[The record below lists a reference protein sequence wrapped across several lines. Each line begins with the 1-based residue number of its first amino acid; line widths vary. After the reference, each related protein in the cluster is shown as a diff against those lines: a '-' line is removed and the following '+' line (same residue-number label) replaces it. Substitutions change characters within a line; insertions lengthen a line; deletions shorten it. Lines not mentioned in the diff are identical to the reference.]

1 MISPQFVRQSAQ
13 TLLLGATLTLL
24 GSTHAQAAE
33 QLTLK
38 FGPFEQTVQ
47 VKDLEAYAKTGN
59 VPKSLQLFKPL
70 LNDSVRRGLTARLN
84 LEPSLGQ
91 KFAEDMLKSPSGQKL
106 LETIKPAVP
115 GMTTE
120 LLQTGISL
128 AIRQFNGLDAIGV
141 VKAIPQDK
149 MTVDVSQAIS
159 IASKVNWTYWRT
171 QAMST
176 ILQDSLKVDAGTF
189 NAPFDVN
196 AAGEFEVEQSV
207 MMRTDSKR
215 KRTLNFDAY
224 VPQGNATNK
233 PLVMIAPG
241 YEADKGFL
249 AYIAKHLASYGFTV
263 VSLEH
268 PSVTSEGKINLD
280 RLIPAS
286 EFVDRPKDVSFVL
299 DELAKLNE
307 SSELQGKFNTDRVM
321 IIGHSLGG
329 YTALALAG
337 GELRLDELR
346 QFCESSNVLERVP
359 ADWLQC
365 NATKLPNAKT
375 VRVQDK
381 RIQQAIALNPA
392 IGKIFGKAGL
402 SKVDTPTVVLS
413 SSEDSLAPALSQ
425 QFQPF
430 TQLSKQKYLLT
441 AIGSTHLSVSDPSNF
456 SGALATSTLVKEKR
470 GAAVE
475 PLRKAVMG
483 VTLAFAQ
490 QMTPEAKK
498 YEPFLS
504 PAYVQSLSSSEIA
517 LRFNQELPENVTKL
531 FQLTAMSQRRDA

>member
-1 MISPQFVRQSAQ
+1 MISPQFVRQSKQ

-47 VKDLEAYAKTGN
+47 VRDLETYAKTGN
-59 VPKSLQLFKPL
+59 VPKGLQLFKPL
-70 LNDSVRRGLTARLN
+70 LNDNVRRGLTARLN

-115 GMTTE
+115 GLTTE

-176 ILQDSLKVDAGTF
+176 ILQDSLKVDAGKF
-189 NAPFDVN
+189 SAPFDVN
-196 AAGEFEVEQSV
+196 AAGEFEVEQSM

-224 VPQGNATNK
+224 IPKGNATNK

-249 AYIAKHLASYGFTV
+249 AYVAKHLASHGFTV

-346 QFCESSNVLERVP
+346 QFCEGSNVLERVP

-365 NATKLPNAKT
+365 NATKLPNTKT

-430 TQLSKQKYLLT
+430 MQLSKQKYLLT
-441 AIGSTHLSVSDPSNF
+441 AIGSTHLSVSDPNNF

-470 GAAVE
+470 GAEVE
-475 PLRKAVMG
+475 PLRKAVLG
-483 VTLAFAQ
+483 VTLAFVQ

-504 PAYVQSLSSSEIA
+504 AAYVQSLSSSEIA
-517 LRFNQELPENVTKL
+517 LRFNQELPDNITKL

>member
-13 TLLLGATLTLL
+13 MLLLGATLTLL

-59 VPKSLQLFKPL
+59 VPKSLQLFKPF
-70 LNDSVRRGLTARLN
+70 LNDNVRRGLTARLN

-91 KFAEDMLKSPSGQKL
+91 KFAEDILKSPSGQKL

-115 GMTTE
+115 GLTTE

-176 ILQDSLKVDAGTF
+176 ILQDSLKVNAGAF
-189 NAPFDVN
+189 SAPFDVN

-215 KRTLNFDAY
+215 KRTLNFDTY
-224 VPQGNATNK
+224 LPKGKVSNK

-249 AYIAKHLASYGFTV
+249 AYIAKHLASHGFTV
-263 VSLEH
+263 VSVEH

-307 SSELQGKFNTDRVM
+307 SSELQGKFNSDRVM

-430 TQLSKQKYLLT
+430 MQLSKQKYLLT

-470 GAAVE
+470 GAEVE

-498 YEPFLS
+498 YELFLS